1 MWWDVWLET
10 WWASGPGN
18 SQTRAVQKAPFTIW
32 GVRGGFIA
40 ESAFKVRIP
49 SNMDYVSSARKEVA
63 RDSSGNL
70 SDARHSGRF
79 PAPQWLAHP
88 RQFPGFHSHQGNLVR
103 RTRLQSL
110 PKKEIKWWDER
121 GSGRNSRPPG
131 PRPRTTEV
139 CWLPHSRQNL
149 GASQSWM
156 ILTNT
161 SLKGRRNTSFWEHP
175 RDCLQTQTNCRKLSW
190 TEDFCYNH

>member
-1 MWWDVWLET
+1 MTDIWWDVWLET

-18 SQTRAVQKAPFTIW
+18 SQTRAVQSRLLQFEVLEEDSSQRVLSKCAFPAIW
-32 GVRGGFIA
+32 I
-40 ESAFKVRIP
+40 
-49 SNMDYVSSARKEVA
+49 MYDYVSSARKEVA

-110 PKKEIKWWDER
+110 LTSKKEIKWWDER

-131 PRPRTTEV
+131 PGPPKFVDYPIQGRIWGP
-139 CWLPHSRQNL
+139 PNL
-149 GASQSWM
+149 EWSWQ
-156 ILTNT
+156 T
-161 SLKGRRNTSFWEHP
+161 HP
-175 RDCLQTQTNCRKLSW
+175 
-190 TEDFCYNH
+190 